1 MISQKARYAFRAL
14 IALSRRD
21 AGEAVVI
28 GELARAEDI
37 PQKFL
42 EQILLDLK
50 RSGLVTSRRG
60 KVGGYMLI
68 KDPGEIFFGDVLRLV
83 DGPVA
88 PLPCLSKIAYRKCD
102 DCKSEAN
109 CEVRRVF
116 AEVAKATR
124 MVLDRT
130 SIADA
135 RDGNIEEISET
146 YQISA

>member
-50 RSGLVTSRRG
+50 RAGLVTSRRG

-68 KDPGEIFFGDVLRLV
+68 KDPGDICFGDVLRLV

-88 PLPCLSKIAYRKCD
+88 PLPCVSKIADRNCD
-102 DCKSEAN
+102 DWKSEAN
-109 CEVRRVF
+109 CEPST
-116 AEVAKATR
+116 ACA
-124 MVLDRT
+124 
-130 SIADA
+130 
-135 RDGNIEEISET
+135 
-146 YQISA
+146 

>member
-14 IALSRRD
+14 IALSRRNQ
-21 AGEAVVI
+21 GEAVVT

-50 RSGLVTSRRG
+50 RSGLVASRRG

-68 KDPGEIFFGDVLRLV
+68 KNPREIFFGEVLRLI

-102 DCKSEAN
+102 DCKSEEN
-109 CEVRRVF
+109 CEVRKVF
-116 AEVAKATR
+116 AQVANVTR
-124 MVLDRT
+124 MVLDGT
-130 SIADA
+130 SLADA
-135 RDGNIEEISET
+135 RDGNVDDITET
-146 YQISA
+146 YRISA